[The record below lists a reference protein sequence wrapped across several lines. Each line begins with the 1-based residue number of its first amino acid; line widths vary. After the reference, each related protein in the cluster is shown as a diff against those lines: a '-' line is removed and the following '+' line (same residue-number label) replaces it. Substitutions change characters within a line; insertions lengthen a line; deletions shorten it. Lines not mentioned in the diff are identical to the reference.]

1 MVSIFRIGILRRLE
15 SDCPRVALSEELQA
29 DIMGPYS
36 GHFVIAETS
45 MSIHLR
51 KSKDSTKARG
61 LSLDTRAT
69 AKRSLEDQV
78 QFALMWL
85 KRHSTRATLEG
96 MARYSIPSD
105 HAYGVA
111 MKDIKALGKTLGR
124 NQPLAV
130 ALWATG
136 LYEARMLASFVA
148 DPEQLT
154 PAQMDRWCKDFDNWA
169 FCDAMSFNL
178 FDRTPHAWAKVAQWS
193 TRRDE
198 FEKRTAFALLWSL
211 TVHDKSAGDE
221 LFKQGL
227 ALIEREAGDE
237 RNFVKKATNMAL
249 RAIGKRN
256 RALNSAAV
264 MVARRLATSEDATA
278 RWVGKDALR
287 ELTSPAVTRRL
298 KA

>member
-1 MVSIFRIGILRRLE
+1 
-15 SDCPRVALSEELQA
+15 
-29 DIMGPYS
+29 
-36 GHFVIAETS
+36 
-45 MSIHLR
+45 MSIDLR
-51 KSKDSTKARG
+51 KSKDLTKARG
-61 LSLDTRAT
+61 PGLDTA
-69 AKRSLEDQV
+69 AAANRSLEDQV
-78 QFALMWL
+78 QFALTWL

-96 MARYSIPSD
+96 MTRYSIPSD

-136 LYEARMLASFVA
+136 LYEARMLASLVG

-178 FDRTPHAWAKVAQWS
+178 FDRTPRAWAKVAQWS
-193 TRRDE
+193 TRRNE

-211 TVHDKSAGDE
+211 TVHDKCAGDE
-221 LFKQGL
+221 PFKQGL

-264 MVARRLATSEDATA
+264 MVARRLANSKDGTA

-287 ELTSPAVTRRL
+287 ELTSPAVTKRL